1 MLHITLPGG
10 VKREFAVGTTL
21 AEMGKDFSDNYDSP
35 LAVGVF
41 DGLEYSLS
49 YQVTEDGE
57 VSFIPMNSVEGMR
70 AFVRSIVFVCDV
82 AMKELF
88 PDTELEVC
96 NSLGSALY
104 CIMPKNPLT
113 PVQLKQLE
121 DKMRT
126 IVAAKY
132 PIVTF
137 PVDRREAIERA
148 KQDPYLGQDVLA
160 MINMAPESETLL

>member
-1 MLHITLPGG
+1 MLHIKLPGG

-70 AFVRSIVFVCDV
+70 AFVRSIVFVC
-82 AMKELF
+82 
-88 PDTELEVC
+88 
-96 NSLGSALY
+96 SLIRSWKSV
-104 CIMPKNPLT
+104 I
-113 PVQLKQLE
+113 
-121 DKMRT
+121 RW
-126 IVAAKY
+126 AA
-132 PIVTF
+132 PCT
-137 PVDRREAIERA
+137 
-148 KQDPYLGQDVLA
+148 VLCRK
-160 MINMAPESETLL
+160 IR

>member
-57 VSFIPMNSVEGMR
+57 VSHEF
-70 AFVRSIVFVCDV
+70 
-82 AMKELF
+82 
-88 PDTELEVC
+88 
-96 NSLGSALY
+96 
-104 CIMPKNPLT
+104 
-113 PVQLKQLE
+113 
-121 DKMRT
+121 
-126 IVAAKY
+126 
-132 PIVTF
+132 
-137 PVDRREAIERA
+137 RRRDACLCPQHRIC
-148 KQDPYLGQDVLA
+148 L
-160 MINMAPESETLL
+160 